1 MTDEVERGDVMSDE
15 VGTGGE
21 MRKCLVIGVVRGHWS
36 ISLSH
41 PNQGTRG
48 DDTPRIQG
56 TGGRGT
62 SQRQGDVISSEGDLG
77 QDGPPG
83 VKGEKGVAGRTGL
96 PGKDGQDGV
105 DGRQGLPGKDG
116 AKGERGPPG
125 PPIDVIPLKESG
137 PCTIALSGVIRF
149 DPSTSQLYFCDGK
162 NWVCIASQSC
172 SGLVDIPECDSPHGR
187 RPAGSEWYQVFTENI
202 TTETQDA
209 ADIVLL
215 IDDSGSMQ
223 LEHEWLLAMVPYLE
237 AALIKA
243 GVGDYGNRN
252 RYCAIAFGGIGPLEP
267 AHFLLVNGE
276 KCFTADQFPKAK
288 IQLQNAGLNEDGY
301 EAIHFAINNVPF
313 RDSPFIAKNL
323 LLITDEGRTAI
334 PQGQDLTKAFIRDRL
349 LKNGILLNV
358 SDKDTV
364 DAYIDLALGL
374 NGASWSLPILRNSS
388 ATSNLDLQKSF
399 TDALVQLKVKEIS
412 AQVTSCRRCVCAS
425 DATGRRVKPKCDITE
440 DQAFCRCEATGNQMV
455 HSNTPPTA
463 STQPPKVHSN
473 TPPTALT
480 QPPKVHSN
488 TPPTASTQPPRV
500 HSNTNAPPT
509 ESTQPPR
516 VHSNAPPTESTQ
528 PPRVHS
534 NAPPTAST
542 QPPRVHSNA
551 PPTAS
556 TQPPTVH
563 RNTPPTMPT
572 QPSTDQ
578 ATTMPVELPTDQAT
592 TAAHIWVAP
601 ALVPPES
608 NGPEDIGPGI
618 LPG

>member
-1 MTDEVERGDVMSDE
+1 MD
-15 VGTGGE
+15 
-21 MRKCLVIGVVRGHWS
+21 W
-36 ISLSH
+36 
-41 PNQGTRG
+41 
-48 DDTPRIQG
+48 
-56 TGGRGT
+56 
-62 SQRQGDVISSEGDLG
+62 
-77 QDGPPG
+77 
-83 VKGEKGVAGRTGL
+83 
-96 PGKDGQDGV
+96 
-105 DGRQGLPGKDG
+105 
-116 AKGERGPPG
+116 
-125 PPIDVIPLKESG
+125 
-137 PCTIALSGVIRF
+137 
-149 DPSTSQLYFCDGK
+149 
-162 NWVCIASQSC
+162 
-172 SGLVDIPECDSPHGR
+172 
-187 RPAGSEWYQVFTENI
+187 GS
-202 TTETQDA
+202 
-209 ADIVLL
+209 
-215 IDDSGSMQ
+215 
-223 LEHEWLLAMVPYLE
+223 
-237 AALIKA
+237 ALIKA

-358 SDKDTV
+358 VATVTYNDTANATELVLGQSGTDTTYLIRPHGKYLVTRVGLAITKSDKDTV

-440 DQAFCRCEATGNQMV
+440 DQAFCRCEATGNQMCAQTTSVIHGVAPPTALTQPPMVHINAPPTASTQPPTVHSNTPPTALTQPPTVHSNTPPTALTQPPTVHSNTPPTALTQPPTVHSNTPPTALTQPPKV